1 MILNRKKKYLQIAL
15 NSNLSDAYS
24 IIQSLPKSD
33 RIIIEAGTPLIK
45 EYGVDVI
52 RQLVDYWTQ
61 GNLTGVPYI
70 VADLKTMDRA
80 ETEVQIAKNAGASA
94 AVCLGQASLE
104 TINSFVES
112 CQKEKIDSMLDMM
125 NIEYPVKILRRLNKQ
140 PDVIILHRGVDEE
153 KFNKNK
159 PIPYVQINKVLSSYD
174 VMLSIAG
181 GDSVREVQRAIFN
194 GANIVVVWKEFYKT
208 SDNTGSLATD
218 FLKEIK

>member
-15 NSNLSDAYS
+15 NSNLNDAYT

-45 EYGVDVI
+45 QYGTEVI
-52 RQLVDYWTQ
+52 KQLVIYWSQ
-61 GNLTGVPYI
+61 GDLIGKPYI

-80 ETEVQIAKNAGASA
+80 ETEVQMVKQAGASA
-94 AVCLGQASLE
+94 AICLGQASLE

-112 CQKEKIDSMLDMM
+112 CQKEEIDSMLDMI
-125 NIEYPVKILRRLNKQ
+125 NIEYPVKILRQLKKQ
-140 PDVIILHRGVDEE
+140 PNVIILHRGVDEE

-159 PIPYVQINKVLSSYD
+159 PIPYIQINKVLSSYN

-181 GDSVREVQRAIFN
+181 GDSIREVQRAIFN
-194 GANIVVVWKEFYKT
+194 GANIVIVWKEFYKSSNNT
-208 SDNTGSLATD
+208 SELATD
-218 FLKEIK
+218 FLKEVK

>member
-1 MILNRKKKYLQIAL
+1 MILNRKKKYLQVAL
-15 NSNLSDAYS
+15 NSNLDDAYN

-52 RQLVDYWTQ
+52 RQLSNYYS
-61 GNLTGVPYI
+61 YI

-80 ETEVQIAKNAGASA
+80 ETEVQMVKNAGASA

-104 TINSFVES
+104 TINSFVEN

-125 NIEYPVKILRRLNKQ
+125 NIEYPVKVLRQLKKQ

-159 PIPYVQINKVLSSYD
+159 PIPYTQINKVLSSYN

-181 GDSVREVQRAIFN
+181 GDSLREVQRAVFN
-194 GANIVVVWKEFYKT
+194 GANIVVVWKEFYK
-208 SDNTGSLATD
+208 SSSSTGQLAED

>member
-15 NSNLSDAYS
+15 NSNLDDAYS

-52 RQLVDYWTQ
+52 RQLVEYWTQ
-61 GNLTGVPYI
+61 GNLTGTPYV

-80 ETEVQIAKNAGASA
+80 ETEVQLVKNAGASA

-104 TINSFVES
+104 TINSFIDS

-125 NIEYPVKILRRLNKQ
+125 NIEYPVKILRQLKKQ

-159 PIPYVQINKVLSSYD
+159 PIPYVQINKVLSSYN
-174 VMLSIAG
+174 VIL
-181 GDSVREVQRAIFN
+181 
-194 GANIVVVWKEFYKT
+194 
-208 SDNTGSLATD
+208 
-218 FLKEIK
+218 

>member
-15 NSNLSDAYS
+15 NSNLDDAYT

-45 EYGVDVI
+45 EYGADVI
-52 RQLVDYWTQ
+52 RQLVSYY
-61 GNLTGVPYI
+61 PYI

-80 ETEVQIAKNAGASA
+80 ETEVQMVKNAGASA

-112 CQKEKIDSMLDMM
+112 CQKEEIDSMLDMM
-125 NIEYPVKILRRLNKQ
+125 NIEYPVKILRQLKKQ
-140 PDVIILHRGVDEE
+140 PNVVILHRGVDEE

-159 PIPYVQINKVLSSYD
+159 PIPYVQINKVLSSYN

-181 GDSVREVQRAIFN
+181 GDSLREVQRAIFN
-194 GANIVVVWKEFYKT
+194 GANIVVVWKEFFK
-208 SDNTGSLATD
+208 SSNSTGKLAED